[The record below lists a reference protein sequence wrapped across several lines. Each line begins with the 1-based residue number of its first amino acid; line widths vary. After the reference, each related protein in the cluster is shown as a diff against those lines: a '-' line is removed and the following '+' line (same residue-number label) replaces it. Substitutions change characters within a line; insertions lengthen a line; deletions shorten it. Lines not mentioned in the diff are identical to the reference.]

1 MLRITIEL
9 IPGGRERDAEI
20 IGRGYIANISNL
32 HALSDYD
39 LRFEE
44 RSWRNAI
51 RGPYAGTL
59 SKFSK
64 WPRNERG
71 AWEIV
76 RAALNIVID
85 EQRSPKSKTRKTKA

>member
-9 IPGGRERDAEI
+9 VPGGRERDAAI

-32 HALSDYD
+32 CDLSDYD

-44 RSWRNAI
+44 RPWRNAV

-59 SKFSK
+59 SQ

-85 EQRSPKSKTRKTKA
+85 QQRSKKSKTRKTKT

>member
-1 MLRITIEL
+1 MLRVTIEL
-9 IPGGRERDAEI
+9 VPGGRERDAEI

-32 HALSDYD
+32 SDLSDYD

-44 RSWRNAI
+44 RSWRKAI

-59 SKFSK
+59 SK

-85 EQRSPKSKTRKTKA
+85 QQRSPKSKTRKTKT